1 MNNFC
6 KTEKLIQPSF
16 LQRLFR
22 KEPKENAFIEVNNL
36 FASKPLKEIKSAEIE
51 AISVKYKVDLRKRFI
66 NRLKEIYRRY
76 LQQSISDKIN
86 TDQQVIHQNYLKKLL
101 MLNDSEVEEIHNQLA
116 GEIYKKS
123 YNEVISDGKIEK
135 SEEEFL
141 DKLKKNLRLPTI
153 TEETISDEST
163 KQYMQTLVD
172 KIVDDEKISPKEWE
186 EFTAIAKNLDVDV
199 NWNEKSKAKVEK
211 FKLYWLIE
219 NGDLPI
225 KEVSINLQ
233 KNEYCYFTSN
243 ADWLENRTVT
253 NKINYKGP
261 AARIKIMKGV
271 YYRAGS
277 ISVQRITS
285 EQLQIID
292 SGQVFLTN
300 KQIIFI
306 GNKKNSNIQ
315 LNKILSIK
323 PFSDGIEIEKDSGE
337 SLIFQISNNADLFA
351 MTLTR
356 VINDFQ
362 IT

>member
-1 MNNFC
+1 MNNLC

-16 LQRLFR
+16 LQRLF
-22 KEPKENAFIEVNNL
+22 KIEPKENAFIEVNNL
-36 FASKPLKEIKSAEIE
+36 FASKPLREIKSAEIE
-51 AISVKYKVDLRKRFI
+51 AISVKYKVDLRKEFI
-66 NRLKEIYRRY
+66 GRLKEIYRQY
-76 LQQSISDKIN
+76 LQQSISDKIIN
-86 TDQQVIHQNYLKKLL
+86 DQEVIYQNYLKKLL

-116 GEIYKKS
+116 SEIYKKS
-123 YNEVISDGKIEK
+123 YDEVISDGKIEK

-141 DKLKKNLRLPTI
+141 DKLQKNLRLPTI
-153 TEETISDEST
+153 TEETISNEST
-163 KQYMQTLVD
+163 QQFMQMQVD
-172 KIVDDEKISPKEWE
+172 KIVDDGKISPEEWE
-186 EFTAIAKNLDVDV
+186 EFTVIAKNLDVDV

-211 FKLYWLIE
+211 LKLYWLIE

-233 KNEYCYFTSN
+233 KNECCYFTSN

-253 NKINYKGP
+253 NRINYEGP
-261 AARIKIMKGV
+261 TARIKIMKGI

-277 ISVQRITS
+277 IGVQRITS
-285 EQLQIID
+285 EQLQKID

-300 KQIIFI
+300 KRIIFV

-315 LNKILSIK
+315 LNKILSIN
-323 PFSDGIEIEKDSGE
+323 PFSDGVEIEKDSGE
-337 SLIFQISNNADLFA
+337 SPIFRLSNNADLFA
-351 MTLTR
+351 MTLSR